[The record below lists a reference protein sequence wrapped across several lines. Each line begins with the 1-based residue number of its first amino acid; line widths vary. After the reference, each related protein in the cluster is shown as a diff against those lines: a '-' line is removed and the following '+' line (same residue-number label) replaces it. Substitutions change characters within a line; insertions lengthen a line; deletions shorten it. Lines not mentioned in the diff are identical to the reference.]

1 MLDRLASTVGCPTVV
16 YPMVSKEPQALI
28 DFLNEVWVGDFFTN
42 SRVSLEDFEPFTIS
56 DGQRHIGLL
65 GKNRTDPSRLL
76 SLLVIIV
83 PTVWPGNTPL
93 NASEFPFSALGEDY
107 ELTISNHVNP
117 TFIVH
122 SHGSTTLIP
131 FNLVY
136 SFVPR
141 MSAGSN
147 ALPMVEF
154 LIVGHPKMDT
164 IRIHCSTIEEAGDLA
179 ALLHTHI
186 LQRSGKDGS

>member
-16 YPMVSKEPQALI
+16 YPLVSKEPQALI
-28 DFLNEVWVGDFFTN
+28 DFLNDVWVGEYFRS
-42 SRVSLEDFEPFTIS
+42 SRVTLEDFEPFTIS

-65 GKNRTDPSRLL
+65 ARNRTEHSRLL

-83 PTVWPGNTPL
+83 PTIWPGNTPL
-93 NASEFPFSALGEDY
+93 SPSEFPFSAMGEDY
-107 ELTISNHVNP
+107 EVNISNHANP

-131 FNLVY
+131 FNMVY
-136 SFVPR
+136 AFAPR

-147 ALPMVEF
+147 AIPMVEF
-154 LIVGHPKMDT
+154 SIVGHPKMDT

-179 ALLHTHI
+179 ALLHTHV